1 MASFHLEIPNI
12 VTLPVITK
20 IDDAIDSICFREL
33 LVTSSFI
40 CIIILYSSFVIV
52 DKEYLNFALVNLFW
66 LKCYIKMLL

>member
-12 VTLPVITK
+12 VTLPVIAK
-20 IDDAIDSICFREL
+20 IDDAICFREL

-40 CIIILYSSFVIV
+40 CVIILYSSFVIV
-52 DKEYLNFALVNLFW
+52 DKDYLNFALVNLFW